1 MSTQWVDAARRV
13 ARALAAD
20 AVEREAKGGEP
31 LAEVGLLRAHG
42 LLPLLVPADQGG
54 HGADWAT
61 AHRVL
66 AEVAA
71 ADASVGHLLG
81 YHYLHL
87 WRLRLFDRPE
97 FAAECERATVE
108 RGWFWAGVANP
119 RDDALVMS
127 DVEGGCLVS
136 GRKMFATG
144 ASVADR
150 LMVSAVRGA
159 AKVTFVCPADAPG
172 VRPIGDWDN
181 LGQRLSAS
189 GGVEFTEVFVP
200 ESDILGAQPAPDAP
214 GYSRANLPALGFQ
227 LVLGRVLTATA
238 RGALVTAAE
247 YTRQFTRAWPASGV
261 ERAVDDPHTLAAYGT
276 LLARTDAADLLVDR
290 AAAAFADA
298 DAAGAALTPEQRGAT
313 GLAIAAAKA
322 IASEVATDVT
332 SRVFELTGAR
342 ATAGRYGLDRFW
354 RNARTLT
361 LHDPAVYKAAEV
373 GRHLLTGELP
383 PVTGYS

>member
-1 MSTQWVDAARRV
+1 MSEWVEAARAA
-13 ARALAAD
+13 ARELAGD

-31 LAEVGLLRAHG
+31 TAEVALLRAHG
-42 LLPLLVPADQGG
+42 LLALPVRGQWPLV
-54 HGADWAT
+54 
-61 AHRVL
+61 HRVL
-66 AEVAA
+66 GEVAA

-87 WRLRLFDRPE
+87 WRLGQFDGFGRAE
-97 FAAECERATVE
+97 ELAAATAE

-119 RDDALVMS
+119 RDDALTLSSV
-127 DVEGGCLVS
+127 DGGYLVT

-150 LMVSAVRGA
+150 LIVAGA
-159 AKVTFVCPADAPG
+159 HGNRKLNFVCPADAPG
-172 VRPIGDWDN
+172 LRPLGDWDN
-181 LGQRLSAS
+181 LGQRRSAS
-189 GGVEFTEVFVP
+189 GGVEFAEVFVP
-200 ESDILGAQPAPDAP
+200 EADVLGVHPAADDPAYP
-214 GYSRANLPALGFQ
+214 RATLPAIAFQ
-227 LVLGRVLTATA
+227 LVLSRVLTATA
-238 RGALVTAAE
+238 RGALHTAAG

-276 LLARTDAADLLVDR
+276 LLARTEAADLLVDR

-298 DAAGAALTPEQRGAT
+298 DAQGAALTPEQRGAT

-322 IASEVATDVT
+322 LSSEVAVEVT
-332 SRVFELTGAR
+332 ARVFELTGAR
-342 ATAGRYGLDRFW
+342 ATSNRYGLDRFW

-383 PVTGYS
+383 EPSGYS

>member
-1 MSTQWVDAARRV
+1 MSTQWEDAARAV

-31 LAEVGLLRAHG
+31 HAEVDLLREHG
-42 LLPLLVPADQGG
+42 LLAVPAG
-54 HGADWAT
+54 DWDAV
-61 AHRVL
+61 HRVL

-81 YHYLHL
+81 YHYLHV
-87 WRLRLFDRPE
+87 WRLGLFGRPE
-97 FAAECERATVE
+97 YAAEARRATAE

-119 RDDALVMS
+119 RDEALVMS
-127 DVEGGCLVS
+127 EVDGGFLVS

-150 LMVSAVRGA
+150 LVVSAAHGQR
-159 AKVTFVCPADAPG
+159 KLTFVCPGDAPG
-172 VRPIGDWDN
+172 LRPLGDWDN
-181 LGQRLSAS
+181 LGQRRSAS
-189 GGVEFTEVFVP
+189 GGVEFTDVFVP
-200 ESDILGAQPAPDAP
+200 ADDVLGAHPEP
-214 GYSRANLPALGFQ
+214 GDPTYPQANLPALAFQ
-227 LVLGRVLTATA
+227 LVLSRVLTATA
-238 RGALVTAAE
+238 RGALATAAE

-276 LLARTDAADLLVDR
+276 LTARTDAADLLVDR
-290 AAAAFADA
+290 AAAAFAAA
-298 DAAGAALTPEQRGAT
+298 DAAGAALTPQQRGAA

-322 IASEVATDVT
+322 LASEVAVEV
-332 SRVFELTGAR
+332 SGRVFELTGAR
-342 ATAGRYGLDRFW
+342 ATANRYGLDRFW

-383 PVTGYS
+383 TPTGYS